1 MEGGVGKGR
10 EKEGGRERPGKG
22 GVGRGRR
29 RKEGEA
35 ARRRKGGE
43 GE

>member
-1 MEGGVGKGR
+1 MKGR
-10 EKEGGRERPGKG
+10 GRERPGKG

-29 RKEGEA
+29 GEA